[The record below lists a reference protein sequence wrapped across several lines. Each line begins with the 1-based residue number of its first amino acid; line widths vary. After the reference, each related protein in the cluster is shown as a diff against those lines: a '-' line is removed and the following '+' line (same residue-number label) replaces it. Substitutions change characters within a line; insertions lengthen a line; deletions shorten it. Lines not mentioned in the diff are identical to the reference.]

1 MGDWIPAPVWVLDPL
16 LGMAVDPPC
25 VGQLNP
31 GHLQPVCGL
40 LQLVQTNEPCLVQSL
55 KPLTQTHRQIT
66 VQRDDGA
73 GRGLPVSIEI
83 PGDGQVGVLEGV
95 AGSEALQG

>member
-1 MGDWIPAPVWVLDPL
+1 
-16 LGMAVDPPC
+16 MAVDPPC

-31 GHLQPVCGL
+31 GHLQPVGGL
-40 LQLVQTNEPCLVQSL
+40 LQLVQNNEPCLVPTL
-55 KPLTQTHRQIT
+55 KPLTRTHCQIT
-66 VQRDDGA
+66 VQRDDGV
-73 GRGLPVSIEI
+73 GRGLPVSMVI